1 MSAGAVGV
9 ALFTAANV
17 TKLVGQAVGI
27 GLAVALVEEVLFR
40 AWLQEEVAV
49 DLGFHRAVFISAIA
63 FAIVHWYDSSC
74 CCLPELLQ
82 ESIS

>member
-9 ALFTAANV
+9 ALFTAVNV

-40 AWLQEEVAV
+40 AWLQEEIAV
-49 DLGFHRAVFISAIA
+49 DLGFHRAVFISAIT
-63 FAIVHWYDSSC
+63 FAIVHWYDSS
-74 CCLPELLQ
+74 
-82 ESIS
+82 